1 MSNAAPVRMGLTA
14 RSGSIIIQKIVYLG
28 DVLVERLQYSNI
40 FEAITDDAAEAAD
53 LRFRADLMLVL
64 REYFRSQ
71 AATQAEIGSR
81 LGIPQPRVSELM
93 TGKID
98 KFSSDKLI
106 GFLAKLGIRFRLV
119 MAPATKAKL
128 MRVKFNVSMPRAA

>member
-1 MSNAAPVRMGLTA
+1 M
-14 RSGSIIIQKIVYLG
+14 
-28 DVLVERLQYSNI
+28 ERLKYSNI
-40 FEAITDDAAEAAD
+40 FEAITDDAEEAAD
-53 LRFRADLMLVL
+53 LQFRADLMLVL

-71 AATQAEIGSR
+71 AATQAEIGKR
-81 LGIPQPRVSELM
+81 LSIPQPRVSELM

-128 MRVKFNVSMPRAA
+128 MRVKFNVSMPHAA

>member
-1 MSNAAPVRMGLTA
+1 M
-14 RSGSIIIQKIVYLG
+14 
-28 DVLVERLQYSNI
+28 ERLKYSNI
-40 FEAITDDAAEAAD
+40 FEAITDDAEEAAD
-53 LRFRADLMLVL
+53 LQFRADLMLLL
-64 REYFRSQ
+64 REYFRSKD
-71 AATQAEIGSR
+71 AAQAEIGAK

-119 MAPATKAKL
+119 MSPPTKTKL
-128 MRVKFNVSMPRAA
+128 LRAKFNVSMPHAT

>member
-1 MSNAAPVRMGLTA
+1 M
-14 RSGSIIIQKIVYLG
+14 
-28 DVLVERLQYSNI
+28 ERLKYSNI
-40 FEAITDDAAEAAD
+40 FEAITDDAEEAAD
-53 LRFRADLMLVL
+53 LQFRADLMLLL
-64 REYFRSQ
+64 REYFRSKD
-71 AATQAEIGSR
+71 AAQAEIGAK

-119 MAPATKAKL
+119 MAPPTKTKL
-128 MRVKFNVSMPRAA
+128 LRVKFNVSMPHAT